1 MGIPQP
7 RNFEMS
13 TQSRLINSISTVLVL
28 VFGFLLLAGLVWMI
42 IR

>member
-1 MGIPQP
+1 
-7 RNFEMS
+7 MS